1 MSKSRSSF
9 SLIFTGLM
17 FAAGCYAGD
26 GRLLEPGDSSSQP
39 GDVKKQG
46 LTLTVVTD
54 SALAAALGWESNV
67 VAGAEVI
74 LQRGPDPG
82 DRDTVASDENGVVK
96 LESLVPGDY
105 KVWGSYRPSSG
116 ELEHAGTA
124 GFNVAILGTGFKT
137 RVPSATGMQLF
148 ADEPGSLVISE
159 YEWSAKTVPGVGSYF
174 YGGYLELYNNSDSTV
189 YLDGKIVGAAWPT
202 SYDYEVLPCA
212 DMELRSDPLGV
223 WTRYFAAFPGSGQ
236 EHAAEP
242 GEVVVVALDAID
254 HTVVH
259 PGTVD
264 LSGADFE
271 FFEDADVDNPV
282 VPNMI
287 SLSLGSYPLGHGLG
301 FQSLSPVVFIAEAVS
316 PATLPRKR
324 DPRNGQEYVRIP
336 ASSVLDVLALRQD
349 YNFSSLYN
357 RPECATAVHTRFD
370 RLEGHLMYS
379 ADEADWNLAVHRR
392 TVMGD
397 PGTVLLLQR
406 TRTTAL
412 DFFVAPRSPGTVAAA
427 PITR

>member
-1 MSKSRSSF
+1 MSTSRSSF

-17 FAAGCYAGD
+17 LAAGCYAGD

-54 SALAAALGWESNV
+54 SALAVALGWGSNL

-74 LQRGPDPG
+74 VQRGPDPG
-82 DRDTVASDENGVVK
+82 DRDTVLSDENGEVK
-96 LESLVPGDY
+96 LESLLSGDY
-105 KVWGSYRPSSG
+105 KVWGSYRPTSG
-116 ELEHAGTA
+116 ERERAEAAGID
-124 GFNVAILGTGFKT
+124 VAILGTGFKIS
-137 RVPSATGMQLF
+137 VPSATEMQLF

-202 SYDYEVLPCA
+202 SYDREVLPCR

-223 WTRYFAAFPGSGQ
+223 WTRYFEAFPGSGRD
-236 EHAAEP
+236 HAVGP
-242 GEVVVVALDAID
+242 GKVVVVALDAID
-254 HTVVH
+254 HTAVH

-271 FFEDADVDNPV
+271 FSGEPDVDNPV

-287 SLSLGSYPLGHGLG
+287 SLSLGSFPLGHGLG
-301 FQSLSPVVFIAEAVS
+301 FQSLSPVVFMAEAVN

-336 ASSVLDVLALRQD
+336 SAAVLDVVALRL
-349 YNFSSLYN
+349 NHVIGSGA
-357 RPECATAVHTRFD
+357 PECSNAVHVLFD
-370 RLEGHLMYS
+370 RLEGHLLYGEF
-379 ADEADWNLAVHRR
+379 EADWNLAVHRR
-392 TVMGD
+392 AVSGD

-412 DFFVAPRSPGTVAAA
+412 DFFVAPRSPGTVTAAQ
-427 PITR
+427 IRR